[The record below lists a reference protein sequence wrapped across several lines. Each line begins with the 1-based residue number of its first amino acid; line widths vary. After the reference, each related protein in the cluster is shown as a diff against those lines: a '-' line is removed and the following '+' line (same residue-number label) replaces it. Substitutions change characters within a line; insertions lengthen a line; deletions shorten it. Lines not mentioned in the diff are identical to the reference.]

1 MERDKPASRVPAEW
15 ISEGTS
21 NMQVK
26 GHLPALYH
34 RAEGVNMVSES
45 VLAIVFANLLSVGAV
60 MPFVVFQELMSRA
73 SADTAD
79 FATSTAT
86 QGSGDRGSRLRTLG
100 VDHARRSRTRA
111 GDDEHRSAPDTK
123 AGSAQPA

>member
-1 MERDKPASRVPAEW
+1 
-15 ISEGTS
+15 
-21 NMQVK
+21 
-26 GHLPALYH
+26 
-34 RAEGVNMVSES
+34 MVTES

-86 QGSGDRGSRLRTLG
+86 QASGDPGSRLRTLG
-100 VDHARRSRTRA
+100 VDHARKSRTRA

-123 AGSAQPA
+123 AGSAQPAGRMSWP